1 MEVIIIFLNS
11 RYCLARYFHSY
22 FHELLLRSVW
32 SQPWL
37 EVVAVRWE
45 PPTVSNNNGTEYGE
59 APEYWLNTPYLIH
72 IVECFY
78 LAYILIVKYTTLI
91 LVWC

>member
-1 MEVIIIFLNS
+1 MAA
-11 RYCLARYFHSY
+11 LAGGGGSD
-22 FHELLLRSVW
+22 EM
-32 SQPWL
+32 
-37 EVVAVRWE
+37 E
-45 PPTVSNNNGTEYGE
+45 PPTVSNNNGTEYGQ